1 MICGQPSNPSRSVY
15 PRNIKINKIL
25 FFLTL
30 RVFCLPEIFQYQGW
44 TGTGVESP
52 GARSRRP
59 RTRTRKY
66 TECTAAMSKKFF
78 DPEPRVFAHRG
89 ASGAYP
95 ENTLASFREAVRI
108 GVDVIETDVHFTRD
122 HRFVVAHDGELG
134 RICDGSGA
142 VEDYTLAEL
151 KKFDAGYGFSTDG
164 GHSHP
169 FRGKGLTLIS
179 LEELLEEFP
188 RQRFNIDLK
197 AKNPAQVPYYC
208 ELVEKCGAVHRVLT
222 ASEHSDNTRPVRAR
236 FPEMATSFSMSEA
249 LWYYFMFRSGLLYFR
264 KHFPADVLQIPE
276 FFGPSRVV
284 SETFVEQAHRKG
296 LRVHVWTINDEQGMR
311 RIYNTGADAVM
322 SDHPALLK
330 KVAAGYFPPEG

>member
-1 MICGQPSNPSRSVY
+1 
-15 PRNIKINKIL
+15 
-25 FFLTL
+25 
-30 RVFCLPEIFQYQGW
+30 
-44 TGTGVESP
+44 
-52 GARSRRP
+52 
-59 RTRTRKY
+59 
-66 TECTAAMSKKFF
+66 MSKKFF

-95 ENTLASFREAVRI
+95 ENTLASFREAVKI

-122 HRFVVAHDGELG
+122 RRFVVAHDGELG

-169 FRGKGLTLIS
+169 FRGRGLTLIS

-188 RQRFNIDLK
+188 HQRFNIDLK

-208 ELVEKCGAVHRVLT
+208 DLVEKCGAVHRVLT

-264 KHFPADVLQIPE
+264 KHFPADALQIPE

-296 LRVHVWTINDEQGMR
+296 LRVHVWTINDEQSMR

-330 KVAAGYFPPEG
+330 EVAARYFPPVN